1 MSFYAFKGFDK
12 DLKCRDFQYEVGKT
26 YSMPEKPEV
35 CVKGFHC
42 CTKLSD
48 VFLYY
53 PPWTWVTKASID
65 DLSPIKRWPL
75 DNRYCLVKVCGDIDT
90 EGVPFGHSSKIA
102 TNSITI
108 IRELDLEHII
118 NILEGEVDETKREYI
133 SIKRISDELMR
144 VHQPERND
152 VIKGGLN
159 ATRNKHSV

>member
-12 DLKCRDFQYEVGKT
+12 DLKCRDFQYEIGKT

-53 PPWTWVTKASID
+53 TPWTLETEGGVDYLFTVKRY
-65 DLSPIKRWPL
+65 LS
-75 DNRYCLVKVCGDIDT
+75 DNRYCVVEVCGDVDS
-90 EGVPFGHSSKIA
+90 EGAAFGSSSKIA

-108 IRELDLEHII
+108 IQELTLDDII
-118 NILEGEVDETKREYI
+118 RILEEEADATKRAFI
-133 SIKRISDELMR
+133 SIKGIGEELKR
-144 VHQPERND
+144 VNQPERRQRTWQGT
-152 VIKGGLN
+152 I
-159 ATRNKHSV
+159 

>member
-12 DLKCRDFQYEVGKT
+12 DLGCRDFQYEVGKT

-53 PPWTWVTKASID
+53 PPWTWETEGSVD
-65 DLSPIKRWPL
+65 YLLPIKRFPS
-75 DNRYCLVKVCGDIDT
+75 DNRYCLVEVCGDIDT
-90 EGVPFGHSSKIA
+90 EGAAFGSSSKIA

-108 IRELDLEHII
+108 VQELDLEDII
-118 NILEGEVDETKREYI
+118 NILEQEADEAKRAYI
-133 SIKRISDELMR
+133 SIAGIREELKR
-144 VHQPERND
+144 VNQPELERRQ
-152 VIKGGLN
+152 ITWPRG
-159 ATRNKHSV
+159 TM